1 MMAVPKAWR
10 VRLAAAAEADFRN
23 IVLWTSDNFGARQ
36 ARTYSATLSIA
47 LRALTKGPIKSGA
60 TPRDD
65 IGKGIHTL
73 HVARHGRKGRHFVVF
88 RVGRDIHGEVIDV
101 LRLLH
106 DVMDLPRHIPPESE
120 ST

>member
-1 MMAVPKAWR
+1 MRATPKAWR

-23 IVLWTSDNFGARQ
+23 ILNWTSDNFGAKQ

-47 LRALTKGPIKSGA
+47 LRHLTKGPIKSGA
-60 TPRDD
+60 MPRDD
-65 IGKGIHTL
+65 ISKGIYAL

-88 RVGRDIHGEVIDV
+88 RVGRDINGELIDV

-106 DVMDLPRHIPPESE
+106 DAMDLPRHIPSEGESH
-120 ST
+120 

>member
-1 MMAVPKAWR
+1 MRAVPRAWR

-23 IVLWTSDNFGARQ
+23 ILIWTSANFGAKQ

-47 LRALTKGPIKSGA
+47 LRDLTKGPIKSGA

-65 IGKGIHTL
+65 IGKGIYAL
-73 HVARHGRKGRHFVVF
+73 HVAQHGRKGRHFVVF
-88 RVGRDIHGEVIDV
+88 RVGHDIDGALIDV

-106 DVMDLPRHIPPESE
+106 DAMDLPRHIQPGRESN
-120 ST
+120 